1 MNKYTPLKSGGVT
14 HLKRKHFENLI
25 FSCYQCFC
33 VRKLIVW
40 YLNISSIDLATR
52 YKIGMYLLSVTEAF
66 PRSTDIIQFV
76 NELPTDKINIRVPQD
91 ELMCPAYVN
100 NKTKQV
106 FEKYLKGGVHD
117 LTSVESL

>member
-1 MNKYTPLKSGGVT
+1 
-14 HLKRKHFENLI
+14 
-25 FSCYQCFC
+25 
-33 VRKLIVW
+33 
-40 YLNISSIDLATR
+40 
-52 YKIGMYLLSVTEAF
+52 MYLLSVTEAF